1 MSFLLDTV
9 TIIRHFSQ
17 QGRIGQGATDALK
30 RIDAGQDS
38 AFISVIS
45 LMEILYLA
53 ERNRITINFEE
64 TLNLIDL
71 SSNYFIVDLTPQI
84 LTVAR
89 NLEFPELHDRL
100 ILATAKYL
108 EIPVV
113 SSDQQ
118 FKQIAGISVV
128 WD

>member
-17 QGRIGQGATDALK
+17 QGRMGQKAAKTLK
-30 RIDAGQDS
+30 RIDDGQDN

-53 ERNRITINFEE
+53 ERNRIDIHFEE
-64 TLNLIDL
+64 TLNLIER

-84 LTVAR
+84 LTVAKTV
-89 NLEFPELHDRL
+89 EFPELHDRL
-100 ILATAKYL
+100 ILATAKSL
-108 EIPVV
+108 DIPVV
-113 SSDQQ
+113 SSDRL
-118 FKQIAGISVV
+118 FDQIPGISVL

>member
-17 QGRIGQGATDALK
+17 QGRMGQKAAKALK
-30 RIDAGQDS
+30 RIDDGQDN

-53 ERNRITINFEE
+53 ERNRIDIHFEE
-64 TLNLIDL
+64 TLNLIER

-84 LTVAR
+84 LTVAKTV
-89 NLEFPELHDRL
+89 EFPELHDRL
-100 ILATAKYL
+100 ILATAKFL
-108 EIPVV
+108 DIPVV
-113 SSDQQ
+113 SSDRL
-118 FKQIAGISVV
+118 FDQIPGISVL